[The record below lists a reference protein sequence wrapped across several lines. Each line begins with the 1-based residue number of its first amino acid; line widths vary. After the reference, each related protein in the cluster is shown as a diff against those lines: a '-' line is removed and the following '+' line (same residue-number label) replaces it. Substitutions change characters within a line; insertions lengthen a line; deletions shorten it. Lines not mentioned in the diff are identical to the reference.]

1 MHLIYFRW
9 LYRGLL
15 TAFVLGVP
23 AAVIVALIAMAL
35 APRMRAQ
42 ARLKPFENSAFY
54 ADGRSVRHPPMGT
67 IARDEKVTDAAF
79 YWGRHTLPP
88 VISRAEPPTRLT
100 PLSALTRGGLS
111 EIYVEG
117 NPVPVTAPMLKRGQQ
132 RFDIFCAPCHGR
144 AGDGQGI
151 ITRHGFAQPPTF
163 HSEAL
168 RQAPA
173 GYLFDVITQGYGMM
187 YSYADRL
194 EPADRWAVVA
204 YIRALQLSQY
214 APADRLSPADMRK
227 IQEANP

>member
-1 MHLIYFRW
+1 MHLIYLRW

-15 TAFVLGVP
+15 AAFVLGLP
-23 AAVIVALIAMAL
+23 AAVLVALIAISF

-42 ARLKPFENSAFY
+42 ARLKPYEDSAFY
-54 ADGRSVRHPPMGT
+54 SDQRSVRHPPMGT
-67 IARDEKVTDAAF
+67 IARGEKVADAAF
-79 YWGRHTLPP
+79 YWGRRTLPS
-88 VISRAEPPTRLT
+88 VITRAQPPTRLT
-100 PLSALTRGGLS
+100 PRSELTRDGLA
-111 EIYVEG
+111 EIYVET
-117 NPVPVTAPMLKRGQQ
+117 NPIAATALTLKRGQQ

-151 ITRHGFAQPPTF
+151 ITRHDFPLPPTF

-194 EPADRWAVVA
+194 NPADRWAVVA

-214 APADRLSPADMRK
+214 APADRLSPVDMQK

>member
-1 MHLIYFRW
+1 MHLIYLRW

-15 TAFVLGVP
+15 AAFVLGLP
-23 AAVIVALIAMAL
+23 AAVLVALIAISF

-42 ARLKPFENSAFY
+42 ARLKPYEDSAFY
-54 ADGRSVRHPPMGT
+54 SDQRSVRHPPMGT
-67 IARDEKVTDAAF
+67 IARGEKVADAAF
-79 YWGRHTLPP
+79 YWGRRTLPP
-88 VISRAEPPTRLT
+88 VITRAQPPTRLT
-100 PLSALTRGGLS
+100 PRSELTRDGLA
-111 EIYVEG
+111 EIYVET
-117 NPVPVTAPMLKRGQQ
+117 NPIAATALTLKRGQQ

-151 ITRHGFAQPPTF
+151 ITRHDFPLPPTF

-194 EPADRWAVVA
+194 NPADRWAVVA

-214 APADRLSPADMRK
+214 APADRLSPVDMQK

>member
-1 MHLIYFRW
+1 MHLIYLRW

-15 TAFVLGVP
+15 AAFVLGLP
-23 AAVIVALIAMAL
+23 AAVLVALIAISF

-42 ARLKPFENSAFY
+42 ARLKPYEDSAFY
-54 ADGRSVRHPPMGT
+54 SDQRSVRHPPMGT
-67 IARDEKVTDAAF
+67 IARGEKVADAAF
-79 YWGRHTLPP
+79 YWGRRTLPP
-88 VISRAEPPTRLT
+88 VITRAQPPTRLT
-100 PLSALTRGGLS
+100 PRSELTRDGLA
-111 EIYVEG
+111 EIYVET
-117 NPVPVTAPMLKRGQQ
+117 NPIAATALTLKRGQQ

-151 ITRHGFAQPPTF
+151 ITRHDFPLPPTF

-187 YSYADRL
+187 HSYADRL
-194 EPADRWAVVA
+194 NPADRWAVVA

-214 APADRLSPADMRK
+214 APADRLSPVDMQK